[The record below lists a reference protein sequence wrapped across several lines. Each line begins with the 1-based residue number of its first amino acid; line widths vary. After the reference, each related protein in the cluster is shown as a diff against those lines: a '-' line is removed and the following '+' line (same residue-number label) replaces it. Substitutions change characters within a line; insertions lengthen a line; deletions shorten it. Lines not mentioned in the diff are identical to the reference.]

1 MNHHQWTESH
11 ARPVHSL
18 VILVTSIQHLI
29 GQTMAHV
36 NLMRKDELRRPS
48 GGMIIIIIIIIVIIV
63 IIVGLLIAG
72 RVLPLTT
79 HPLAAPQ
86 YRSQA
91 HFNSANVLEGAASS
105 SSVLFVLL
113 CVWEKLQGC
122 ESTGAAHV
130 VCDDGGRHWENVSSA
145 K

>member
-11 ARPVHSL
+11 AHLVHSL

-36 NLMRKDELRRPS
+36 NLMRKDELRRLC
-48 GGMIIIIIIIIVIIV
+48 GGMIIIIIIIIIIV

-72 RVLPLTT
+72 RVPLTT

-86 YRSQA
+86 YHSQA
-91 HFNSANVLEGAASS
+91 YFNSANMLEGAASS